1 MAYGA
6 AGNVLKIFLL
16 LLLIAVLL
24 VGGAIWFDYL
34 GVIDAKKQLAP
45 ITSLVG
51 INSPEVLEG
60 EGLPIVLDRERMNMQ
75 IEALDLKRDEL
86 DKRESAIE
94 LSEAELLQKQT
105 ELEEREKSLDEK
117 ERSLNEALNLYDNKK
132 INLEQNAKYLEGMP
146 PEDAVAIMLE
156 MEDLDVVDVLR
167 TSERL
172 AMEGGTNSMV
182 SYWLSLMPPAK
193 GASVQNLMAG
203 QPPGN

>member
-16 LLLIAVLL
+16 ILLIAVLL

-34 GVIDAKKQLAP
+34 GVIDAKQQLSP

-51 INSPEVLEG
+51 INTPEVLEN
-60 EGLPIVLDRERMNMQ
+60 EDQPIVLDSERMNMQ

-86 DKRESAIE
+86 DKRENVIE
-94 LSEAELLQKQT
+94 LAEAELLQKQT
-105 ELEEREKSLDEK
+105 EIEERQKALDEK
-117 ERSLNEALNLYDNKK
+117 EKSLNEALKMYDNKK
-132 INLEQNAKYLEGMP
+132 TNLEQNAKYLEGMP
-146 PEDAVAIMLE
+146 PENAVSILAE
-156 MEDLDVVDVLR
+156 MDDLDVIDVLR

-172 AMEGGTNSMV
+172 ALEEGKSSLV
-182 SYWLSLMPPAK
+182 SYWLSLMSPDR
-193 GASVQNLMAG
+193 GASIQKLMAG